1 VLLFTGVIYLRVNH
15 VGPIMGEEEAEEIA
29 EAMMIL
35 LTAIDNRMELHWRV
49 QERIASTLE
58 RLLKIMEMRP

>member
-1 VLLFTGVIYLRVNH
+1 
-15 VGPIMGEEEAEEIA
+15 MGEEEAEEIA
-29 EAMMIL
+29 DALMIL

-49 QERIASTLE
+49 QERIAATLE